1 MGAVVADAV
10 TDYLVRLDA
19 AAARRLRPEQRI
31 ELVREISDH
40 IAEARS
46 AGAVTDEASL
56 RTLLDRLGD
65 PEDIVSAAVAE
76 EPAVT
81 SAPMSPPFGVPPS
94 QPLSPP
100 RAQEPPAAGPMTFG
114 AGPGAAAGSGSMP
127 TAAGS
132 PWTSVEI
139 AAVALLALG
148 GFVIPVVGPLVG
160 LVLVWSSKAW
170 TRKEKSVATFLS
182 GIALATPVLFFALHF
197 GSVYFGGWR

>member
-1 MGAVVADAV
+1 MGAVVADTV

-40 IAEARS
+40 ITEARS

-65 PEDIVSAAVAE
+65 PEDIVTAAVAE
-76 EPAVT
+76 EPPIISSPFPAPEAAVPHVA
-81 SAPMSPPFGVPPS
+81 SSPP
-94 QPLSPP
+94 
-100 RAQEPPAAGPMTFG
+100 TFG
-114 AGPGAAAGSGSMP
+114 APAPGWPAQVPPGGAPAR
-127 TAAGS
+127 TS
-132 PWTSVEI
+132 PWTPVEI

-148 GFVIPVVGPLVG
+148 GFVLPVVAPFIG

-170 TRKEKSVATFLS
+170 TRREKAVATFLS
-182 GIALATPVLFFALHF
+182 GIALATPVLFLALHF
-197 GSVYFGGWR
+197 GSAFLGGWG